1 MSLSRFQADRI
12 ADTLRVGFEETNV
25 RRSIQ
30 IILAVILASLI
41 TACSASNLTPST
53 QIVRRAIALQ
63 ATQTQQELSQQL
75 RLESPSLKVNRVK
88 VTSQKPLTIQDL
100 RAYRVQGNYDY
111 TLKLSKRT
119 VTQKDNPFEV
129 YLQRQTE
136 GKTWRLAQQQREEN
150 GSNWVT
156 QLVE

>member
-1 MSLSRFQADRI
+1 M
-12 ADTLRVGFEETNV
+12 

-41 TACSASNLTPST
+41 TACGSNNLTPSN

-63 ATQTQQELSQQL
+63 VAQTQQELSQQL
-75 RLESPSLKVNRVK
+75 RLKSPNLKVDRVK
-88 VTSQKPLTIQDL
+88 VTSQKPLTIQSL
-100 RAYRVQGNYDY
+100 RAYQVQGIYDY

-129 YLQRQTE
+129 YLQRQSE
-136 GKTWRLAQQQREEN
+136 GKTWRLAQQQRDET
-150 GSNWVT
+150 GLSWVT

>member
-1 MSLSRFQADRI
+1 M
-12 ADTLRVGFEETNV
+12 

-30 IILAVILASLI
+30 IILAVILVSLI
-41 TACSASNLTPST
+41 TACSANNLTPSN

-75 RLESPSLKVNRVK
+75 RLKSPDLKVDRVK
-88 VTSQKPLTIQDL
+88 VTSQEPLAIQNL
-100 RAYRVQGNYDY
+100 SAYRVQGNYDY
-111 TLKLSKRT
+111 TLKLSQRS

-129 YLQRQTE
+129 YLQRQSE
-136 GKTWRLAQQQREEN
+136 GKTWRLAQKQREEN
-150 GSNWVT
+150 GSSWVT

>member
-1 MSLSRFQADRI
+1 MSLSHFQADPI

-30 IILAVILASLI
+30 IILAVILAGLI
-41 TACSASNLTPST
+41 TACGSNNLSPSN
-53 QIVRRAIALQ
+53 QIVRRAIVLQ
-63 ATQTQQELSQQL
+63 VTQTQKELSQQL
-75 RLESPSLKVNRVK
+75 RLESPDLNVDRVR
-88 VTSQKPLTIQDL
+88 VTNQEPLTIQNL

-129 YLQRQTE
+129 YLQRQSE

-150 GSNWVT
+150 GSSWVT

>member
-1 MSLSRFQADRI
+1 M
-12 ADTLRVGFEETNV
+12 

-30 IILAVILASLI
+30 IILAVILASFL
-41 TACSASNLTPST
+41 TACGPGRAAPSN
-53 QIVRRAIALQ
+53 QIVRQAIALQ

-75 RLESPSLKVNRVK
+75 RLKAPHLKVDRVQ
-88 VTSQKPLTIQDL
+88 VSSQEPLTIQNL
-100 RAYRVQGNYDY
+100 PTYRVQGNYDY

-129 YLQRQTE
+129 YLQRQSE

-150 GSNWVT
+150 GSSWVT

>member
-1 MSLSRFQADRI
+1 M
-12 ADTLRVGFEETNV
+12 

-30 IILAVILASLI
+30 IILAVILVSLI
-41 TACSASNLTPST
+41 TACSANSLTPST

-63 ATQTQQELSQQL
+63 VTQTQQELSQQL
-75 RLESPSLKVNRVK
+75 RLKSPDLKIDRVR
-88 VTSQKPLTIQDL
+88 VTNQEPLTIQSL
-100 RAYRVQGNYDY
+100 PTYRVQGNYDY

-129 YLQRQTE
+129 YLQRQSE

-150 GSNWVT
+150 GSSWVT
-156 QLVE
+156 QLVD

>member
-1 MSLSRFQADRI
+1 M
-12 ADTLRVGFEETNV
+12 

-30 IILAVILASLI
+30 ILLAVILAGLL
-41 TACSASNLTPST
+41 TACNASRVAPSN

-63 ATQTQQELSQQL
+63 VSQTQQELSQQL
-75 RLESPSLKVNRVK
+75 RLESPKLKVDRVK
-88 VTSQKPLTIQDL
+88 VMSQEPLTIQNL
-100 RAYRVQGNYDY
+100 SAYRVQGNYDY

-129 YLQRQTE
+129 YLQRQSE

-150 GSNWVT
+150 DSSWVT

>member
-1 MSLSRFQADRI
+1 M
-12 ADTLRVGFEETNV
+12 

-30 IILAVILASLI
+30 IILAVILVSLI
-41 TACSASNLTPST
+41 TACSPNSLTPST

-75 RLESPSLKVNRVK
+75 RLKSPDLKVDRVK
-88 VTSQKPLTIQDL
+88 VTSQEPLTIQKL
-100 RAYRVQGNYDY
+100 PSYRVQGNYDY

-129 YLQRQTE
+129 YLQRQSE

-150 GSNWVT
+150 GSSWAT
-156 QLVE
+156 QLIE

>member
-1 MSLSRFQADRI
+1 M
-12 ADTLRVGFEETNV
+12 

-30 IILAVILASLI
+30 IILAVILVSLI
-41 TACSASNLTPST
+41 TACSANNLTPSN

-75 RLESPSLKVNRVK
+75 RLKSPDLKVDRVK
-88 VTSQKPLTIQDL
+88 VTSQEPLTIQNL
-100 RAYRVQGNYDY
+100 SAYRVQGNYDY
-111 TLKLSKRT
+111 TLKLSQRS

-129 YLQRQTE
+129 YLQRQSE
-136 GKTWRLAQQQREEN
+136 GKTWRLAQKQREEN
-150 GSNWVT
+150 GSSWVT

>member
-1 MSLSRFQADRI
+1 MA
-12 ADTLRVGFEETNV
+12 FEENKV

-30 IILAVILASLI
+30 IILAVILVSLI
-41 TACSASNLTPST
+41 TACSANNLTPSN

-75 RLESPSLKVNRVK
+75 RLKSPDLKVDRVK
-88 VTSQKPLTIQDL
+88 VTSQEPLAIQNL
-100 RAYRVQGNYDY
+100 SAYRVQGNYDY
-111 TLKLSKRT
+111 TLKLSQRS

-129 YLQRQTE
+129 YLQRQSE
-136 GKTWRLAQQQREEN
+136 GKTWRLAQKQREEN
-150 GSNWVT
+150 GSSWVT